1 MHAAESSPPA
11 AREKPYTIDDTTP
24 PLHIIQNG
32 CCARIHPSSAGER
45 QDPPGHRPEEERQE
59 LAREQGSFPPARRP
73 DQLCEARR
81 EAEAGGRGEEDGEG
95 DEGGE
100 GAGETGMFQPRRS
113 TFQLYEGFMRLR
125 EFLADRWMQRKI
137 QAIKD
142 KRAAKEEKERY
153 ELLAAKMHAK
163 RVERL
168 RRREKRNKMLKS

>member
-1 MHAAESSPPA
+1 
-11 AREKPYTIDDTTP
+11 
-24 PLHIIQNG
+24 
-32 CCARIHPSSAGER
+32 
-45 QDPPGHRPEEERQE
+45 
-59 LAREQGSFPPARRP
+59 
-73 DQLCEARR
+73 
-81 EAEAGGRGEEDGEG
+81 
-95 DEGGE
+95 
-100 GAGETGMFQPRRS
+100 MFQPRRS